1 MINEQKRKA
10 IFLLHQKGM
19 SIRKITRRLVVGR
32 NTVRNIIK
40 LKGAMPHTIRKG
52 KIRIDPELLNR
63 LYVECDGRIQHVQKK
78 LAEDE
83 DVQIKYSTLTRKVR
97 ELGLRRTLTNPTQS
111 TDAAQRWL
119 TEITYGKRSFEILQ
133 TELDDSRHLSNLLH
147 YLKNGRLRE
156 RKKAAVI
163 LGRKRG
169 ISNAT
174 IAVALHSSRK
184 TTRKYF
190 KIYREQGLSVL
201 FGANTPRSDV
211 RNGHIEKTGHL
222 LELLHQRPDAFGI
235 NRTSWTQQTLTQ
247 AYRER
252 YDDDISRGTVARL
265 LKGAGYKW
273 KKMRRVLTS
282 PDPDYEV
289 KLTLL
294 LQTLRSLSENEM
306 FFFIDEW
313 GPIQVRKRGGKSYRS
328 KYDVTTIPR
337 KQNSKGTVSLVG
349 ALSATTNQMTWVFE
363 ATKDTRSMINLLEIL
378 YNQYQ
383 ERSTLYVTWDA
394 VSWHNSIELIDW
406 LDDFNKANRTAPT
419 GPIVQLVPLPVSAQ
433 FLNVI
438 EGVFS
443 AMTRAV
449 IHNSDYQSSD
459 EMKSAISR
467 HFVDRNAYFK
477 ENPRRAGK
485 KIWEIDF
492 FNDYEHLRSGNYR
505 EW

>member
-1 MINEQKRKA
+1 MPKSARKE
-10 IFLLHQKGM
+10 
-19 SIRKITRRLVVGR
+19 
-32 NTVRNIIK
+32 
-40 LKGAMPHTIRKG
+40 
-52 KIRIDPELLNR
+52 KIRIDPELIKR
-63 LYVECDGRIQHVQKK
+63 LYIERNGNVRQMQKK
-78 LAEDE
+78 LVEDE
-83 DVQIKYSTLTRKVR
+83 GVKIKYSTLTCNVR
-97 ELGLRRTLTNPTQS
+97 ELGLRQDQSIPTQS
-111 TDAAQRWL
+111 TDA
-119 TEITYGKRSFEILQ
+119 ELQ
-133 TELDDSRHLSNLLH
+133 DTRHLSNLLN
-147 YLKNGRLRE
+147 YLKNGRIRE

-163 LGRKRG
+163 LGMKRG
-169 ISNAT
+169 IPNAT

-184 TTRKYF
+184 TTRKYL
-190 KIYREQGLSVL
+190 KIYSEQGLSVL
-201 FGANTPRSDV
+201 FGSNTPNSNV
-211 RNGHIEKTGHL
+211 RNAHIAKTDRL
-222 LELLHQRPDAFGI
+222 LELLHQKPHTFGI
-235 NRTSWTQQTLTQ
+235 NRTSWTHQTLTQ
-247 AYRER
+247 VYRER
-252 YDDDISRGTVARL
+252 YGDSISIGTVARL
-265 LKGAGYKW
+265 LKKAGYKW

-328 KYDVTTIPR
+328 KNDLTTIPR
-337 KQNSKGTVSLVG
+337 KQNSKGTVSLVA

-383 ERSTLYVTWDA
+383 ERRTVFVTWDA
-394 VSWHNSIELIDW
+394 VSWHNSIKLIDW
-406 LDDFNKANRTAPT
+406 LDDFNEANRTRSN
-419 GPIVQLVPLPVSAQ
+419 GPIIQLVPLPVSAQ

-449 IHNSDYQSSD
+449 IHNSDYQSVD
-459 EMKSAISR
+459 EMKAAISR
-467 HFVDRNAYFK
+467 HFVDRNTYFK

-492 FNDYEHLRSGNYR
+492 FSDYEHLRSGNYR